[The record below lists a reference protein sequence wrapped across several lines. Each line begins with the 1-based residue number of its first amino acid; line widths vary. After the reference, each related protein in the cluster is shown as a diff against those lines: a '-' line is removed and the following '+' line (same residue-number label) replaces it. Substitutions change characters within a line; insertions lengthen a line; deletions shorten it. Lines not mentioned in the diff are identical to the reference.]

1 MKLSDK
7 KKNEIRVIAKFLR
20 QTIATKTEL
29 EMVVNELFKGRGE
42 VQADNDGQLIVYTGH
57 SYGMHTGDVICM
69 ETKEFLD
76 GAGYAVDEFDE

>member
-29 EMVVNELFKGRGE
+29 EMVMNELFKGQAE
-42 VQADNDGQLIVYTGH
+42 VQTDNDGQLIVYTGH
-57 SYGMHTGDVICM
+57 TYGLVSLDVLSM
-69 ETKEFLD
+69 SGNKYFLNED
-76 GAGYAVDEFDE
+76 KRD